1 MQETCI
7 RHMGKKMLV
16 ALMMEGKFSGE
27 GLQSLDADEDLLTA
41 MARELV
47 EKGGVGETADAVWKN
62 LERER
67 AKHVPAPP
75 PLAEVI
81 TLPVTP
87 AQDAMPE
94 IVPEPVELSAPAGL
108 QLVFPANSRPK
119 RKTAPLWPT
128 GHTCGEQMRL
138 FG

>member
-27 GLQSLDADEDLLTA
+27 GLQSLDANEDLLTA

-47 EKGGVGETADAVWKN
+47 EKGGVGESADSVWRE

-67 AKHVPAPP
+67 TKHAPDQPAG
-75 PLAEVI
+75 AEVSI
-81 TLPVTP
+81 LPPVVLP
-87 AQDAMPE
+87 YEVVDAPRE
-94 IVPEPVELSAPAGL
+94 LDFESPVPEGDGL
-108 QLVFPANSRPK
+108 HLVHSTPSRPK
-119 RKTAPLWPT
+119 RKTPPLWP
-128 GHTCGEQMRL
+128 
-138 FG
+138 

>member
-27 GLQSLDADEDLLTA
+27 GLQSLDANEDLLSA

-47 EKGGVGETADAVWKN
+47 EKGGVGESADAVWKD

-67 AKHVPAPP
+67 AKHTSAPTK
-75 PLAEVI
+75 LLDASDSTDDVI
-81 TLPVTP
+81 SQLPVFQGP
-87 AQDAMPE
+87 QL
-94 IVPEPVELSAPAGL
+94 VHSAP
-108 QLVFPANSRPK
+108 RPK
-119 RKTAPLWPT
+119 PKETPIWPT
-128 GHTCGEQMRL
+128 GHLVGEQMRL